1 MKQRF
6 YSIER
11 MKTMKKYNVLG
22 NTSVTVCVTVEADS
36 EEEAMNKANE
46 QFNGIHSYGGNGGLD
61 KLIGVNGSNESIAA
75 DESVE
80 FDDVMED

>member
-1 MKQRF
+1 
-6 YSIER
+6 
-11 MKTMKKYNVLG
+11 MKKYNVLG
-22 NTSVTVCVTVEADS
+22 NASVTVCVTVEANS

-46 QFNGIHSYGGNGGLD
+46 QFNGIHSYCGNGGVD
-61 KLIGVNGSNESIAA
+61 KLIGVEGSNVSIAA